1 MAAAGRIGGRA
12 ARDGRTRQVKIL
24 FLEASSGQVVGGSLT
39 GMLELVGGLDRSRYA
54 PVVVLYEEKPVTRQ
68 LRAQGIPVRIFSK
81 RRLPKEHTFQEKTG
95 YRHVKGYPGVT
106 PLLQG
111 VRATLTFVFETLPAA
126 LRLASL
132 FREESPDVVHVCNGF
147 RGNLD
152 AVVAAR
158 VCGIPCVVHCK
169 GFDKHSYIERMFA
182 PGVAAAVC
190 MTVAIEDHCREQQI
204 RAPEF
209 RVIYDGLDLE
219 RFRPTRA
226 RDDVREELG
235 ISRDAPVVGV
245 VGNIQ
250 EWKGQH
256 VFLQAMVE
264 VVRAYPTAVALVVGG
279 AHRSGR
285 SYADSLR
292 KFVAENGLG
301 KSVVF
306 TGARQDVPDIMNA
319 MDVIVHSSV
328 RGEPFGRVI
337 IEGMSVG
344 RPVVATR
351 AGGVPEFVHDG
362 VDGLLVQPGDPAE
375 LARVL
380 VRLLEDP
387 DLRRRLSRGAEEAV
401 RNFTLERHV
410 EQMTR
415 LYDHIVETRGQTA
428 APAQESR
435 EEQQ

>member
-1 MAAAGRIGGRA
+1 M
-12 ARDGRTRQVKIL
+12 KIL

-39 GMLELVGGLDRSRYA
+39 GMLELIGGLDRVRYA

-81 RRLPKEHTFQEKTG
+81 RRLPKEHTLQEKIG
-95 YRHVKGYPGVT
+95 YQHVKGYPGVT
-106 PLLQG
+106 SILQT

-126 LRLASL
+126 LRLASV
-132 FREESPDVVHVCNGF
+132 FRQEAPDIVHVCNGF

-158 VCGIPCVVHCK
+158 LCGIPCVVHCK

-190 MTVAIEDHCREQQI
+190 MTVAIEDHCRAQRI
-204 RAPEF
+204 RAPEYH
-209 RVIYDGLDLE
+209 VIYDGLDLE
-219 RFRPTRA
+219 RFRPTRG

-235 ISRDAPVVGV
+235 IPREAPVVGV

-256 VFLQAMVE
+256 VLLEAMVD
-264 VVRAYPTAVALVVGG
+264 VVRPYPQAVALVVGG

-285 SYADSLR
+285 AYADSLR
-292 KFVAENGLG
+292 KFVAERGLTRN
-301 KSVVF
+301 VVF

-362 VDGLLVQPGDPAE
+362 IDGLLVQPGDPAE

-380 VRLLEDP
+380 IRLLEDAEF
-387 DLRRRLSRGAEEAV
+387 RRRLGRGAEQAV
-401 RNFTLERHV
+401 RNFSLEHHV

-415 LYDHIVETRGQTA
+415 LYDRIAATRGNGQAPIAASARQTL
-428 APAQESR
+428 QGRS
-435 EEQQ
+435 

>member
-1 MAAAGRIGGRA
+1 
-12 ARDGRTRQVKIL
+12 VKIL

-39 GMLELVGGLDRSRYA
+39 GMLELIGGLDRSRYT
-54 PVVVLYEEKPVTRQ
+54 PVVVLYEEKPVTRH

-81 RRLPKEHTFQEKTG
+81 RRLPKEHTLQESMG
-95 YRHVKGYPGVT
+95 YHYMKGYPGVT
-106 PLLQG
+106 PLLWG
-111 VRATLTFVFETLPAA
+111 ARATLTFVFETLPAA
-126 LRLASL
+126 LRLASV
-132 FREESPDVVHVCNGF
+132 FREEAPDIVHVCNGF

-152 AVVAAR
+152 AIVAAR
-158 VCGIPCVVHCK
+158 MCGIPCIVHCK

-190 MTVAIEDHCREQQI
+190 MTVAIEDHCRAQQM
-204 RAPEF
+204 RAPEYH
-209 RVIYDGLDLE
+209 VIYDGLDLE
-219 RFRPTRA
+219 RFRPTRG

-235 ISRDAPVVGV
+235 IPRDAPVVGV

-256 VFLQAMVE
+256 VLLEAMVD
-264 VVRAYPTAVALVVGG
+264 VVRSYPQAVAVVVGG

-285 SYADSLR
+285 AYADSLR
-292 KFVAENGLG
+292 RFVAERGLG
-301 KSVVF
+301 NNVVF

-337 IEGMSVG
+337 IEGMSVA

-362 VDGLLVQPGDPAE
+362 VDGVLVQPGDPAE

-380 VRLLEDP
+380 IGLLGDSE
-387 DLRRRLSRGAEEAV
+387 LRRRLSAGAESAV
-401 RNFTLERHV
+401 RNFSLEHHV

-415 LYDHIVETRGQTA
+415 LYDHIAAKRGQGH
-428 APAQESR
+428 APLKTSAR
-435 EEQQ
+435 RPLEERP

>member
-1 MAAAGRIGGRA
+1 
-12 ARDGRTRQVKIL
+12 VKIL

-39 GMLELVGGLDRSRYA
+39 GMLELIGGLDRTRYM

-81 RRLPKEHTFQEKTG
+81 RRLPKEHTLQEKTG
-95 YRHVKGYPGVT
+95 YQHVKGYPGVT
-106 PLLQG
+106 PLLRG
-111 VRATLTFVFETLPAA
+111 ARATLTFVFETLPAA
-126 LRLASL
+126 LRLASV
-132 FREESPDVVHVCNGF
+132 FRQEAPDIVHVCNGF

-152 AVVAAR
+152 AIVAAR
-158 VCGIPCVVHCK
+158 LCGIPCIVHCK
-169 GFDKHSYIERMFA
+169 GFDKHSYIERLVA

-190 MTVAIEDHCREQQI
+190 MTVAIEDHCRAQQI
-204 RAPEF
+204 RAPEYH
-209 RVIYDGLDLE
+209 VIYDGLDLE
-219 RFRPTRA
+219 RFRPTRG

-235 ISRDAPVVGV
+235 IPRDAPVVGV

-256 VFLQAMVE
+256 VLLEAMVE
-264 VVRAYPTAVALVVGG
+264 VVRAYPQAVALVVGG

-285 SYADSLR
+285 AYADSLR
-292 KFVAENGLG
+292 KFVAERGLG
-301 KSVVF
+301 RNVVF
-306 TGARQDVPDIMNA
+306 TGARQDVPDVMSA

-380 VRLLEDP
+380 IGLLQDT
-387 DLRRRLSRGAEEAV
+387 DLRRRLSQGAEQAV
-401 RNFTLERHV
+401 RNFSLEHHV

-415 LYDHIVETRGQTA
+415 LYDRIAATRGRGQ
-428 APAQESR
+428 APVATSAR
-435 EEQQ
+435 RTLEERS